1 MSETDNPLLSRY
13 RLALDG
19 ADICIWDWMDINKK
33 EQWWSPEFYDVL
45 GFQEEEIE
53 ANIDNFKLLLHP
65 DDVEKVFGAMNDH
78 FATGAPISLEYRLQT
93 KSGEYKWFQGSA
105 KATFDDDGNP
115 TRMAGS
121 IIDIDSRKEADL
133 KLQKD
138 HNLLRTII
146 DNIPTCVYVKDLDG
160 RKVLANRSEYE
171 LWGFGREEEI
181 LGKRDSDLS
190 KEGIAA
196 LSENEDRQVLKT
208 GEPIIDKDAYTE
220 INGRE
225 YVLLV
230 SKLPLKDSNGKVVGL
245 VGISND
251 ITERKKME
259 NKLRERNQQL
269 EKLNNMTNKIYS
281 VVGHDLKTPLSSI
294 LGLSDLL
301 LSDVEDFGDEEVL
314 KENLSII
321 RQSALKMSDLLGD
334 LLNWARIQTDD
345 LFLNKTQFSLSET
358 VRDTIDLLTVTA
370 GQKEISLAF
379 SSEESFQ
386 VYADKQLI
394 ATIIRN
400 FISNAL
406 KFSNE
411 GDTVDVSVYRDEEH
425 WHVSV
430 EDEGVGMPE
439 QTIGRL
445 FDNRKHPQKEGT
457 QNEKGSG
464 IGLRLCKE
472 LAERHGGEISVE
484 SELGKGSIF
493 TLSIPISQDSEQEIR
508 QSDRPAG

>member
-1 MSETDNPLLSRY
+1 M
-13 RLALDG
+13 DG
-19 ADICIWDWMDINKK
+19 ADICIWDWMDIDKK
-33 EQWWSPEFYDVL
+33 EQWWSPEFYNTL
-45 GFQEEEIE
+45 GYEEEEIE
-53 ANIDNFKLLLHP
+53 ANIDNFKSLLHP
-65 DDVEKVFGAMNDH
+65 DDVEIVFGAMNDH
-78 FATGAPISLEYRLQT
+78 LNTGVPISLEYRLQT

-105 KATFDDDGNP
+105 KATFDDGGNP

-121 IIDIDSRKEADL
+121 IIDIDSRKDTDL
-133 KLQKD
+133 KLEKD

-146 DNIPTCVYVKDLDG
+146 DNIPACVYVKDLDG

-171 LWGFGREEEI
+171 LWGFGREEQI
-181 LGKRDSDLS
+181 LGKRDADLS
-190 KEGIAA
+190 REGIAV
-196 LSENEDRQVLKT
+196 LSENEDRQVLET

-220 INGRE
+220 IDGKE

-230 SKLPLKDSNGKVVGL
+230 SKIPLKDSNENIVGL

-269 EKLNNMTNKIYS
+269 KKLNNMTNKIYS

-301 LSDVEDFGDEEVL
+301 LSDIDSEDDL
-314 KENLSII
+314 KENLGII

-345 LFLNKTQFSLSET
+345 LSLNKSEFSICET
-358 VRDTIDLLTVTA
+358 VQDTIDLLTITA
-370 GQKEISLAF
+370 EQKGISLEF
-379 SSEESFQ
+379 KNGDSFQ

-394 ATIIRN
+394 ATVIRN

-406 KFSNE
+406 KFSDE
-411 GDTVDVSVYRDEEH
+411 GDTVEVRLRRDENY
-425 WHVSV
+425 WHLSV
-430 EDEGVGMPE
+430 EDEGMGMSE
-439 QTIGRL
+439 KNIQRL
-445 FDNRKHPQKEGT
+445 FHNRKHPQKEGT

-472 LAERHGGEISVE
+472 LAERHGGQISVE

-493 TLSIPISQDSEQEIR
+493 TLAIPANQDPE
-508 QSDRPAG
+508 

>member
-1 MSETDNPLLSRY
+1 M
-13 RLALDG
+13 DG
-19 ADICIWDWMDINKK
+19 ADICIWDWMDVDKK

-45 GFQEEEIE
+45 EYQEEEIE
-53 ANIDNFKLLLHP
+53 ANIDNFKSLLHP

-78 FATGAPISLEYRLQT
+78 FETGAPISLEYRLQT

-121 IIDIDSRKEADL
+121 IIDIDSRKEVDL

-146 DNIPTCVYVKDLDG
+146 DNIPACVYVKDLDG

-171 LWGFGREEEI
+171 LWGFDREEEM
-181 LGKRDSDLS
+181 LGKRDTDLS
-190 KEGIAA
+190 REGIAV
-196 LSENEDRQVLKT
+196 LSENEDRQVLET

-220 INGRE
+220 IDGKE

-230 SKLPLKDSNGKVVGL
+230 SKLPLKDSNGNIVGL

-301 LSDVEDFGDEEVL
+301 LSDMEDLEDEEVL
-314 KENLSII
+314 KENLNII

-345 LFLNKTQFSLSET
+345 LSLNKKQFSISET
-358 VRDTIDLLTVTA
+358 VRDTIDLLTITA
-370 GQKEISLAF
+370 EQKGISLEF
-379 SSEESFQ
+379 DREESFQ

-411 GDTVDVSVYRDEEH
+411 GDTIKVSVDRDEEH
-425 WHVSV
+425 WQVSV
-430 EDEGVGMPE
+430 KDEGVGMSE
-439 QTIGRL
+439 KNVDRL
-445 FDNRKHPQKEGT
+445 FHNRKHPQKEGT

-472 LAERHGGEISVE
+472 LAERHGGQISVE
-484 SELGKGSIF
+484 SELDKGSTF
-493 TLSIPISQDSEQEIR
+493 TLTIPTNQNSE
-508 QSDRPAG
+508 

>member
-1 MSETDNPLLSRY
+1 
-13 RLALDG
+13 LDG
-19 ADICIWDWMDINKK
+19 ADICIWDWKDIDKK
-33 EQWWSPEFYDVL
+33 EQWWSPEFYNIL
-45 GFQEEEIE
+45 GYQEEEIE
-53 ANIDNFKLLLHP
+53 ANIDNFKSLLHP
-65 DDVEKVFGAMNDH
+65 DDVDKVFRAMNDDLN
-78 FATGAPISLEYRLQT
+78 TGAPISLEYRLQT
-93 KSGEYKWFQGSA
+93 KSGEYKWVQGSA
-105 KATFDDDGNP
+105 KATFDEDGNP

-133 KLQKD
+133 QLQKD

-146 DNIPTCVYVKDLDG
+146 DNIPACVYVKDLSG

-171 LWGFGREEEI
+171 LWGFNREEEM
-181 LGKRDSDLS
+181 LGKRDADLS

-196 LSENEDRQVLKT
+196 LSENEDRQVLET

-220 INGRE
+220 IDGKE

-230 SKLPLKDSNGKVVGL
+230 SKLPLKDSNGNIVGL

-301 LSDVEDFGDEEVL
+301 LSDMEDLEDEEVL
-314 KENLSII
+314 KKNLSII
-321 RQSALKMSDLLGD
+321 RHSALTMSDLLGD

-345 LFLNKTQFSLSET
+345 LSLNNKQFSISET
-358 VRDTIDLLTVTA
+358 VRDTIDLLAITA
-370 GQKEISLAF
+370 EQKGISLEF
-379 SSEESFQ
+379 SNEEVFQ
-386 VYADKQLI
+386 VHADKQLI
-394 ATIIRN
+394 TTIIRN

-406 KFSNE
+406 KFSDE
-411 GDTVDVSVYRDEEH
+411 GDTVLVDVERDEKH

-430 EDEGVGMPE
+430 KDEGVGISE
-439 QTIGRL
+439 KNVDRL
-445 FDNRKHPQKEGT
+445 FDNRKHPQDEGT

-472 LAERHGGEISVE
+472 LAERHGGQISVE
-484 SELGKGSIF
+484 SELGEGSTF
-493 TLSIPISQDSEQEIR
+493 TLTIPTDK
-508 QSDRPAG
+508 D

>member
-1 MSETDNPLLSRY
+1 MSEADNNLLERY

-19 ADICIWDWMDINKK
+19 ADICIWDWKDIDKK
-33 EQWWSPEFYDVL
+33 EQWWSPEFYNIL
-45 GFQEEEIE
+45 GYQEEEIE
-53 ANIDNFKLLLHP
+53 ANIDNFKSLLHP
-65 DDVEKVFGAMNDH
+65 DDVDKVFGAMNDDLN
-78 FATGAPISLEYRLQT
+78 TGAPISLEYRLQT
-93 KSGEYKWFQGSA
+93 KSGEYKWVQGSA
-105 KATFDDDGNP
+105 KATFDEDGNP

-133 KLQKD
+133 QLQKD

-146 DNIPTCVYVKDLDG
+146 DNIPACVYVKDLSG

-171 LWGFGREEEI
+171 LWGFDREEEM
-181 LGKRDSDLS
+181 LGKRDADLS

-196 LSENEDRQVLKT
+196 LSENEDRQVLET
-208 GEPIIDKDAYTE
+208 GEPINDKDAYTE
-220 INGRE
+220 INGKE

-230 SKLPLKDSNGKVVGL
+230 SKLPLKDSNGNIVGL

-301 LSDVEDFGDEEVL
+301 LSDMEDLEDEEVL
-314 KENLSII
+314 KKNLSII
-321 RQSALKMSDLLGD
+321 RHSALTMSDLLGD

-345 LFLNKTQFSLSET
+345 LSLNNKQFSISET
-358 VRDTIDLLTVTA
+358 VRDTIDLLAITA
-370 GQKEISLAF
+370 EQKGISLEF
-379 SSEESFQ
+379 SNEEVFQ
-386 VYADKQLI
+386 VHADKQLI
-394 ATIIRN
+394 TTIIRN

-406 KFSNE
+406 KFSDE
-411 GDTVDVSVYRDEEH
+411 GDTVLVDVERDEKH

-430 EDEGVGMPE
+430 KDEGVGISE
-439 QTIGRL
+439 KNVDRL
-445 FDNRKHPQKEGT
+445 FDNRKHPQEEGT

-472 LAERHGGEISVE
+472 LAERHGGQISVE
-484 SELGKGSIF
+484 SELGEGSTF
-493 TLSIPISQDSEQEIR
+493 TLTIPTDK
-508 QSDRPAG
+508 D

>member
-1 MSETDNPLLSRY
+1 
-13 RLALDG
+13 
-19 ADICIWDWMDINKK
+19 MDVDKK
-33 EQWWSPEFYDVL
+33 EQWWSPEFYAVL
-45 GFQEEEIE
+45 EYQEEEIE
-53 ANIDNFKLLLHP
+53 ANIDNFKSLLHP
-65 DDVEKVFGAMNDH
+65 DDVKKVFGAMNDH
-78 FATGAPISLEYRLQT
+78 FETGAPISLEYRLQT

-121 IIDIDSRKEADL
+121 IIDIDSRKETDL

-146 DNIPTCVYVKDLDG
+146 DNIPACVYVKDLDG

-171 LWGFGREEEI
+171 LWGFDREEEM
-181 LGKRDSDLS
+181 LGKRDTDLS
-190 KEGIAA
+190 REGIAV
-196 LSENEDRQVLKT
+196 LSENEDRQVLET

-220 INGRE
+220 IDGKE

-230 SKLPLKDSNGKVVGL
+230 SKLPLKDSNGNIVGL

-301 LSDVEDFGDEEVL
+301 LSDMEDLEDEEVL
-314 KENLSII
+314 KENLNII

-345 LFLNKTQFSLSET
+345 LSLNKKQFSISET
-358 VRDTIDLLTVTA
+358 VHDTIDLLTITA
-370 GQKEISLAF
+370 EQKGISLEF
-379 SSEESFQ
+379 DSEESFQ

-411 GDTVDVSVYRDEEH
+411 GDTIKVSVDRDEEH
-425 WHVSV
+425 WQVSV
-430 EDEGVGMPE
+430 KDEGVGMSE
-439 QTIGRL
+439 KNVDRL
-445 FDNRKHPQKEGT
+445 FHNRKHPQKEGT

-464 IGLRLCKE
+464 IGLRLCNE
-472 LAERHGGEISVE
+472 LAERHGGQISVE
-484 SELGKGSIF
+484 SELDKGSTF
-493 TLSIPISQDSEQEIR
+493 TLTIPTNQNSE
-508 QSDRPAG
+508 

>member
-1 MSETDNPLLSRY
+1 
-13 RLALDG
+13 
-19 ADICIWDWMDINKK
+19 MDVDKK
-33 EQWWSPEFYDVL
+33 EQWWSPEFYNTL
-45 GFQEEEIE
+45 GYEEEEIE
-53 ANIDNFKLLLHP
+53 ANIDNFKSLLHP
-65 DDVEKVFGAMNDH
+65 DDVEKVFGDLEHHLN
-78 FATGAPISLEYRLQT
+78 TGDAITLEYRLQT

-121 IIDIDSRKEADL
+121 IIDIDSRKEVDL
-133 KLQKD
+133 QLQKD

-146 DNIPTCVYVKDLDG
+146 DNIPACVYVKDLDG
-160 RKVLANRSEYE
+160 RKVLANQSEYE
-171 LWGFGREEEI
+171 LWDFDREEQI
-181 LGKRDSDLS
+181 LGKKDADLS

-196 LSENEDRQVLKT
+196 LSENEDRQVLET

-220 INGRE
+220 IDGEE
-225 YVLLV
+225 YVLLI
-230 SKLPLKDSNGKVVGL
+230 SKIPLKDSNGKVVGL

-259 NKLRERNQQL
+259 NKLRERNRQL
-269 EKLNNMTNKIYS
+269 QKMNNMTNKIYS

-301 LSDVEDFGDEEVL
+301 LDDLESSEDEEAL

-345 LFLNKTQFSLSET
+345 LALNKTEFSISET
-358 VRDTIDLLTVTA
+358 VRDTIDLLSIA
-370 GQKEISLAF
+370 AEQKGISLQF
-379 SSEESFQ
+379 NRGESFQ

-394 ATIIRN
+394 ATIVRN

-406 KFSNE
+406 KFSDE
-411 GDTVDVSVYRDEEH
+411 GDTVEVDIRRDEKH
-425 WHVSV
+425 WYLSV
-430 EDEGVGMPE
+430 KDEGVGISDKNV
-439 QTIGRL
+439 QRL
-445 FDNRKHPQKEGT
+445 FHDRKHPQKEGT
-457 QNEKGSG
+457 QNEQGSG

-472 LAERHGGEISVE
+472 LAERHGGQISVE
-484 SELGKGSIF
+484 SELGKGSTF
-493 TLSIPISQDSEQEIR
+493 TLTIPYDQD
-508 QSDRPAG
+508 

>member
-1 MSETDNPLLSRY
+1 
-13 RLALDG
+13 
-19 ADICIWDWMDINKK
+19 MDVDKK
-33 EQWWSPEFYDVL
+33 EQWWSPEFYAVL
-45 GFQEEEIE
+45 EYQEEEIE
-53 ANIDNFKLLLHP
+53 ANIDNFKSLLHP

-78 FATGAPISLEYRLQT
+78 LETGAPISLEYRLQT

-121 IIDIDSRKEADL
+121 IIDIDSRKETDL

-146 DNIPTCVYVKDLDG
+146 DNIPACVYVKDLDG

-171 LWGFGREEEI
+171 LWGFDREEEM
-181 LGKRDSDLS
+181 LGKRDTDLS
-190 KEGIAA
+190 REGIAV
-196 LSENEDRQVLKT
+196 LSENEDRQVLET

-220 INGRE
+220 IDGKE

-230 SKLPLKDSNGKVVGL
+230 SKLPLKDSNGNIVGL

-251 ITERKKME
+251 ITERKNME

-301 LSDVEDFGDEEVL
+301 LSDMEDLEDEEVL
-314 KENLSII
+314 KENLNII

-345 LFLNKTQFSLSET
+345 LSLNKKQFSISET
-358 VRDTIDLLTVTA
+358 VHDTIDLLTITA
-370 GQKEISLAF
+370 EQKGISLEF
-379 SSEESFQ
+379 DSEESFQ

-411 GDTVDVSVYRDEEH
+411 GDTIKVSVDRDEEH
-425 WHVSV
+425 WQVSV
-430 EDEGVGMPE
+430 KDEGVGMSE
-439 QTIGRL
+439 KNVDRL
-445 FDNRKHPQKEGT
+445 FHNRKHPQKEGT

-464 IGLRLCKE
+464 IGLRLCNE
-472 LAERHGGEISVE
+472 LAERHGGQISVE
-484 SELGKGSIF
+484 SELDKGSTF
-493 TLSIPISQDSEQEIR
+493 TLTIPTNQNSE
-508 QSDRPAG
+508 

>member
-1 MSETDNPLLSRY
+1 LSEANNTLLERY
-13 RLALDG
+13 TLALDG
-19 ADICIWDWMDINKK
+19 ADIGIWDWVDIDKK
-33 EQWWSPEFYDVL
+33 EQWWSSEFYNLL
-45 GFQEEEIE
+45 GYEEEEIE
-53 ANIDNFKLLLHP
+53 ANIDNFRSLVHP
-65 DDVEKVFGAMNDH
+65 DDEEKAFGALENH
-78 FATGAPISLEYRLQT
+78 LSAGTGDSITLEYRLQT
-93 KSGEYKWFQGSA
+93 KSGEYRWFQGSA
-105 KATFDDDGNP
+105 KATYDKDGNP
-115 TRMAGS
+115 IRMAGS
-121 IIDIDSRKEADL
+121 IIDINNRKEAEL
-133 KLQKD
+133 NLEEE

-146 DNIPTCVYVKDLDG
+146 DNIPACVYVKDMDG
-160 RKVLANRSEYE
+160 RKIIANRSEYE
-171 LWGFGREEEI
+171 LWGFDREEQI
-181 LGKRDSDLS
+181 LGKRDSDLN

-196 LSENEDRQVLKT
+196 LSENEDRQVLET

-220 INGRE
+220 IDGKE

-230 SKLPLKDSNGKVVGL
+230 SKIPLKDSNRNIVGL

-259 NKLRERNQQL
+259 DKLRERNQQL

-301 LSDVEDFGDEEVL
+301 LSETDDEEAL

-345 LFLNKTQFSLSET
+345 LSLNKKEFSICET
-358 VRDTIDLLTVTA
+358 VRDTIELLAIIAEQKGIDL
-370 GQKEISLAF
+370 QF
-379 SSEESFQ
+379 SSEQSFQ

-406 KFSNE
+406 KFSDE
-411 GDTVDVSVYRDEEH
+411 GDIIEVSVNHAEEY
-425 WHVSV
+425 WKVSV
-430 EDEGVGMPE
+430 KDEGMGMSE
-439 QTIGRL
+439 EYVERL
-445 FDNRKHPQKEGT
+445 FHERKHPQKEGT

-464 IGLRLCKE
+464 IGLKLCKE
-472 LAERHGGEISVE
+472 LAERHGGQISVK
-484 SELGKGSIF
+484 SELGKGSTF
-493 TLSIPISQDSEQEIR
+493 TLRIPY
-508 QSDRPAG
+508 G

>member
-1 MSETDNPLLSRY
+1 MSEARNPLLDRY

-19 ADICIWDWMDINKK
+19 ADICIWDWMDVDKK
-33 EQWWSPEFYDVL
+33 EQWWSPEFYAVL
-45 GFQEEEIE
+45 EYQEEEIE
-53 ANIDNFKLLLHP
+53 ANIDNFKSLLHP

-78 FATGAPISLEYRLQT
+78 LETGAPISLEYRLQT

-121 IIDIDSRKEADL
+121 IIDIDSRKETDL

-146 DNIPTCVYVKDLDG
+146 DNIPACVYVKDLDG

-171 LWGFGREEEI
+171 LWGFDREEEM
-181 LGKRDSDLS
+181 LGKRDTDLS
-190 KEGIAA
+190 REGIAV
-196 LSENEDRQVLKT
+196 LSENEDRQVLET

-220 INGRE
+220 IDGKE

-230 SKLPLKDSNGKVVGL
+230 SKLPLKDSNGNIVGL

-251 ITERKKME
+251 ITERKNME

-301 LSDVEDFGDEEVL
+301 LSDMEDLEDEEVL
-314 KENLSII
+314 KENLNII

-345 LFLNKTQFSLSET
+345 LSLNKKQFSISEM
-358 VRDTIDLLTVTA
+358 VRDTIDLLTITA
-370 GQKEISLAF
+370 EQKGISLEF
-379 SSEESFQ
+379 DSEESFQ

-411 GDTVDVSVYRDEEH
+411 GDTIKVSVDRDEEH
-425 WHVSV
+425 WQVSV
-430 EDEGVGMPE
+430 KDEGVGMSE
-439 QTIGRL
+439 KNVDRL
-445 FDNRKHPQKEGT
+445 FHNRKHPQKEGT

-464 IGLRLCKE
+464 IGLRLCNE
-472 LAERHGGEISVE
+472 LAERHGGQISVE
-484 SELGKGSIF
+484 SELDKGSTF
-493 TLSIPISQDSEQEIR
+493 TLTIPTNQNSE
-508 QSDRPAG
+508 

>member
-1 MSETDNPLLSRY
+1 MSEVNNPLLERY

-19 ADICIWDWMDINKK
+19 ADICIWDWMDIDKK
-33 EQWWSPEFYDVL
+33 EQWWSPEFYNTL
-45 GFQEEEIE
+45 GYEEEEIE
-53 ANIDNFKLLLHP
+53 ANIDNFKSLLHP

-78 FATGAPISLEYRLQT
+78 LNTGVPISLEYRLQT
-93 KSGEYKWFQGSA
+93 KSEEYKWFQGSA
-105 KATFDDDGNP
+105 KATFDDGGNP

-121 IIDIDSRKEADL
+121 IIDIDSRKDTDL
-133 KLQKD
+133 KLEKD

-146 DNIPTCVYVKDLDG
+146 DNIPACVYVKDLDG

-171 LWGFGREEEI
+171 LWGFGREEQI
-181 LGKRDSDLS
+181 LGKRDADLS
-190 KEGIAA
+190 REGIAV
-196 LSENEDRQVLKT
+196 LSENEDRQVLET

-220 INGRE
+220 IDGKE

-230 SKLPLKDSNGKVVGL
+230 SKIPLKDSNENIVGL

-269 EKLNNMTNKIYS
+269 KKLNNMTNKIYS

-301 LSDVEDFGDEEVL
+301 LSDIDSEDDL
-314 KENLSII
+314 KENLGII

-345 LFLNKTQFSLSET
+345 LSLNKSEFSIWET
-358 VRDTIDLLTVTA
+358 VQDTIDLLTITA
-370 GQKEISLAF
+370 EQKGISLEF
-379 SSEESFQ
+379 KNGDSFQ

-394 ATIIRN
+394 ATVIRN

-406 KFSNE
+406 KFSDE
-411 GDTVDVSVYRDEEH
+411 GDTVEVRLCRDENY
-425 WHVSV
+425 WHLSV
-430 EDEGVGMPE
+430 EDEGMGMSE
-439 QTIGRL
+439 KNIQRL
-445 FDNRKHPQKEGT
+445 FHNRKHPQKEGT

-472 LAERHGGEISVE
+472 LAERHGGQISVE

-493 TLSIPISQDSEQEIR
+493 TLAIPANQDPE
-508 QSDRPAG
+508 

>member
-1 MSETDNPLLSRY
+1 LSEANNTLLERY

-19 ADICIWDWMDINKK
+19 ADIGIWDWVDIDKK
-33 EQWWSPEFYDVL
+33 EQWWSSEFYKLL
-45 GFQEEEIE
+45 GYEEEEIE
-53 ANIDNFKLLLHP
+53 ANIDNFRLLMHP
-65 DDVEKVFGAMNDH
+65 DDEEKAFGALENHLD
-78 FATGAPISLEYRLQT
+78 ADNGDSITLEYRLQT
-93 KSGEYKWFQGSA
+93 KSGEYRWFQGSA
-105 KATFDDDGNP
+105 KATYDKDGNP
-115 TRMAGS
+115 IRMAGS
-121 IIDIDSRKEADL
+121 IIDINNRKEAEL
-133 KLQKD
+133 NLEEE

-146 DNIPTCVYVKDLDG
+146 DNIPACVYVKDMDG
-160 RKVLANRSEYE
+160 RKIIANRSEYE
-171 LWGFGREEEI
+171 LWGFDREEQI
-181 LGKRDSDLS
+181 LGKRDSDLN

-196 LSENEDRQVLKT
+196 LSENEDRQVLET

-220 INGRE
+220 IDGKE

-230 SKLPLKDSNGKVVGL
+230 SKIPLKDSNGNIVGL

-259 NKLRERNQQL
+259 DKLRERNQQL

-301 LSDVEDFGDEEVL
+301 LSETDDEEAL

-345 LFLNKTQFSLSET
+345 LSLNKKKFSICET
-358 VRDTIDLLTVTA
+358 VRDTIELLEIIAEQKDIDL
-370 GQKEISLAF
+370 QF
-379 SSEESFQ
+379 SSEQSFL

-394 ATIIRN
+394 ATIVRN

-406 KFSNE
+406 KFSDE
-411 GDTVDVSVYRDEEH
+411 GDTIEVSVHRAEEY
-425 WHVSV
+425 WKVSV
-430 EDEGVGMPE
+430 KDEGMGMTE
-439 QTIGRL
+439 EYVERL
-445 FDNRKHPQKEGT
+445 FHERKHPQKEGT

-464 IGLRLCKE
+464 IGLKLCKE
-472 LAERHGGEISVE
+472 LAERHGGKISVE
-484 SELGKGSIF
+484 SELAKGSTF
-493 TLSIPISQDSEQEIR
+493 TLHIPY
-508 QSDRPAG
+508 G

>member
-1 MSETDNPLLSRY
+1 LSEVNNPLLERY

-19 ADICIWDWMDINKK
+19 ADICIWDWMDIDKK
-33 EQWWSPEFYDVL
+33 EQWWSPEFYNTL
-45 GFQEEEIE
+45 GYEEEEIE
-53 ANIDNFKLLLHP
+53 ANIDNFKSLLHP

-78 FATGAPISLEYRLQT
+78 LNTGVPISLEYRLQT
-93 KSGEYKWFQGSA
+93 KSEEYKWFQGSA
-105 KATFDDDGNP
+105 KATFDDGGNP

-121 IIDIDSRKEADL
+121 IIDIDSRKDTDL
-133 KLQKD
+133 KLEKD

-146 DNIPTCVYVKDLDG
+146 DNIPACVYVKDLDG

-171 LWGFGREEEI
+171 LWGFGREEQI
-181 LGKRDSDLS
+181 LGKRDADLS
-190 KEGIAA
+190 REGIAV
-196 LSENEDRQVLKT
+196 LSENEDRQVLET

-220 INGRE
+220 IDGKE

-230 SKLPLKDSNGKVVGL
+230 SKIPLKDSNENIVGL

-269 EKLNNMTNKIYS
+269 KKLNNMTNKIYS

-301 LSDVEDFGDEEVL
+301 LSDIDSEDDL
-314 KENLSII
+314 KENLGII

-345 LFLNKTQFSLSET
+345 LSLNKSEFSIWET
-358 VRDTIDLLTVTA
+358 VQDTIDLLTITA
-370 GQKEISLAF
+370 EQKGISLEF
-379 SSEESFQ
+379 KNGDSFQ

-394 ATIIRN
+394 ATVIRN

-406 KFSNE
+406 KFSDE
-411 GDTVDVSVYRDEEH
+411 GDTVEVRLCRDENY
-425 WHVSV
+425 WHLSV
-430 EDEGVGMPE
+430 EDEGMGMSE
-439 QTIGRL
+439 KNIQRL
-445 FDNRKHPQKEGT
+445 FHNRKHPQKEGT

-472 LAERHGGEISVE
+472 LAERHGGQISVE

-493 TLSIPISQDSEQEIR
+493 TLAIPANQDPE
-508 QSDRPAG
+508 

>member
-1 MSETDNPLLSRY
+1 M
-13 RLALDG
+13 DG
-19 ADICIWDWMDINKK
+19 ADICIWDWMDIDKK
-33 EQWWSPEFYDVL
+33 EQWWSPEFYNTL
-45 GFQEEEIE
+45 GYEEEEIE
-53 ANIDNFKLLLHP
+53 ANIDNFKSLLHP
-65 DDVEKVFGAMNDH
+65 DDVEILFGAMNDH
-78 FATGAPISLEYRLQT
+78 LNTGVPISLEYRLQT

-105 KATFDDDGNP
+105 KATFDDGGNP

-121 IIDIDSRKEADL
+121 IIDIDSRKDTDL
-133 KLQKD
+133 KLEKD

-146 DNIPTCVYVKDLDG
+146 DNIPACVYVKDLDG

-171 LWGFGREEEI
+171 LWGFGREEQI
-181 LGKRDSDLS
+181 LGKRDADLS
-190 KEGIAA
+190 REGIAV
-196 LSENEDRQVLKT
+196 LSENEDRQVLET

-220 INGRE
+220 IDGKE

-230 SKLPLKDSNGKVVGL
+230 SKIPLKDSNENIVGL

-269 EKLNNMTNKIYS
+269 KKLNNMTNKIYS

-301 LSDVEDFGDEEVL
+301 LSDIDSEDDL
-314 KENLSII
+314 KENLGII

-345 LFLNKTQFSLSET
+345 LSLNKSEFSIFET
-358 VRDTIDLLTVTA
+358 VQDTIDLLTITA
-370 GQKEISLAF
+370 EQKGISLEF
-379 SSEESFQ
+379 KNGDSFQ

-394 ATIIRN
+394 ATVIRN

-406 KFSNE
+406 KFSDE
-411 GDTVDVSVYRDEEH
+411 GDTVEVRLRRDENY
-425 WHVSV
+425 WHLSV
-430 EDEGVGMPE
+430 EDEGMGMSE
-439 QTIGRL
+439 KNIQRL
-445 FDNRKHPQKEGT
+445 FHNRKHPQKEGT

-472 LAERHGGEISVE
+472 LAERHGGQISVE

-493 TLSIPISQDSEQEIR
+493 TLAIPANQDPEEVIR
-508 QSDRPAG
+508 KSDLPAG

>member
-1 MSETDNPLLSRY
+1 M
-13 RLALDG
+13 DG
-19 ADICIWDWMDINKK
+19 ADICIWDWMDVDKK
-33 EQWWSPEFYDVL
+33 EQWWSPEFYAVL
-45 GFQEEEIE
+45 EYQEEEIE
-53 ANIDNFKLLLHP
+53 ANIDNFKSLLHP

-78 FATGAPISLEYRLQT
+78 LETGAPISLEYRLQT

-121 IIDIDSRKEADL
+121 IIDIDSRKETDL

-146 DNIPTCVYVKDLDG
+146 DNIPACVYVKDLDG

-171 LWGFGREEEI
+171 LWGFDREEEM
-181 LGKRDSDLS
+181 LGKRDTDLS
-190 KEGIAA
+190 REGIAV
-196 LSENEDRQVLKT
+196 LSENEDRQVLET

-220 INGRE
+220 IDGKE

-230 SKLPLKDSNGKVVGL
+230 SKLPLKDSNGNIVGL

-251 ITERKKME
+251 ITERKNME

-301 LSDVEDFGDEEVL
+301 LSDMEDLEDEEVL
-314 KENLSII
+314 KENLNII

-345 LFLNKTQFSLSET
+345 LSLNKKQFSISET
-358 VRDTIDLLTVTA
+358 VRDTIDLLTITA
-370 GQKEISLAF
+370 EQKGISLEF
-379 SSEESFQ
+379 DSEESFQ

-411 GDTVDVSVYRDEEH
+411 GDTIKVSVDRDEEH
-425 WHVSV
+425 WQVSV
-430 EDEGVGMPE
+430 KDEGVGMSE
-439 QTIGRL
+439 KNVDRL
-445 FDNRKHPQKEGT
+445 FHNRKHPQKEGT

-464 IGLRLCKE
+464 IGLRLCNE
-472 LAERHGGEISVE
+472 LAERHGGQISVE
-484 SELGKGSIF
+484 SELDKGSTF
-493 TLSIPISQDSEQEIR
+493 TLTIPTNQNSE
-508 QSDRPAG
+508 

>member
-1 MSETDNPLLSRY
+1 MSEVNNPLLERY

-19 ADICIWDWMDINKK
+19 ADICIWDWMDIDKK
-33 EQWWSPEFYDVL
+33 EQWWSPEFYNTL
-45 GFQEEEIE
+45 GYEEEEIE
-53 ANIDNFKLLLHP
+53 ANIDNFKSLLHP
-65 DDVEKVFGAMNDH
+65 DDVEILFGAMNDH
-78 FATGAPISLEYRLQT
+78 LNTGVPISLEYRLQT

-105 KATFDDDGNP
+105 KATFDDGGNP

-121 IIDIDSRKEADL
+121 IIDIDSRKDTDL
-133 KLQKD
+133 KLEKD

-146 DNIPTCVYVKDLDG
+146 DNIPACVYVKDLDG

-171 LWGFGREEEI
+171 LWGFGREEQI
-181 LGKRDSDLS
+181 LGKRDADLS
-190 KEGIAA
+190 REGIAV
-196 LSENEDRQVLKT
+196 LSENEDRQVLET

-220 INGRE
+220 IDGKE

-230 SKLPLKDSNGKVVGL
+230 SKIPLKDSNENIVGL

-269 EKLNNMTNKIYS
+269 KKLNNMTNKIYS

-301 LSDVEDFGDEEVL
+301 LSDIDSEDDL
-314 KENLSII
+314 KENLGII

-345 LFLNKTQFSLSET
+345 LSLNKSEFSIFET
-358 VRDTIDLLTVTA
+358 VQDTIDLLTITA
-370 GQKEISLAF
+370 EQKGISLEF
-379 SSEESFQ
+379 KNGDSFQ

-394 ATIIRN
+394 ATVIRN

-406 KFSNE
+406 KFSDE
-411 GDTVDVSVYRDEEH
+411 GDTVEVRLRRDENY
-425 WHVSV
+425 WHLSV
-430 EDEGVGMPE
+430 EDEGMGMSE
-439 QTIGRL
+439 KNIQRL
-445 FDNRKHPQKEGT
+445 FHNRKHPQKEGT

-472 LAERHGGEISVE
+472 LAERHGGQISVE

-493 TLSIPISQDSEQEIR
+493 TLAIPANQDPE
-508 QSDRPAG
+508 

>member
-1 MSETDNPLLSRY
+1 MSEVNNPLLERY

-19 ADICIWDWMDINKK
+19 ADICIWDWMDIDKK
-33 EQWWSPEFYDVL
+33 EQWWSPEFYNTL
-45 GFQEEEIE
+45 GYEEEEIE
-53 ANIDNFKLLLHP
+53 ANIDNFKSLLHP
-65 DDVEKVFGAMNDH
+65 DDVEIVFGAMNDH
-78 FATGAPISLEYRLQT
+78 LNTGVPISLEYRLQT

-105 KATFDDDGNP
+105 KATFDDGGNP

-121 IIDIDSRKEADL
+121 IIDIDSRKDTDL
-133 KLQKD
+133 KLEKD

-146 DNIPTCVYVKDLDG
+146 DNIPACVYVKDLDG

-171 LWGFGREEEI
+171 LWGFGREEQI
-181 LGKRDSDLS
+181 LGKRDADLS
-190 KEGIAA
+190 REGIAV
-196 LSENEDRQVLKT
+196 LSENEDREVLET

-220 INGRE
+220 IDGKE

-230 SKLPLKDSNGKVVGL
+230 SKIPLKDSNENIVGL

-269 EKLNNMTNKIYS
+269 KKLNNMTNKIYS

-301 LSDVEDFGDEEVL
+301 LSDIDSEDDL
-314 KENLSII
+314 KENLGII

-345 LFLNKTQFSLSET
+345 LSLNKTKFSIFET
-358 VRDTIDLLTVTA
+358 VQDTIDLLTITA
-370 GQKEISLAF
+370 EQKGISLEF
-379 SSEESFQ
+379 KNGDSFQ

-394 ATIIRN
+394 ATVIRN

-406 KFSNE
+406 KFSDE
-411 GDTVDVSVYRDEEH
+411 GDTVEVRLRRDENY
-425 WHVSV
+425 WHLSV
-430 EDEGVGMPE
+430 EDEGMGMSE
-439 QTIGRL
+439 KNIQRL
-445 FDNRKHPQKEGT
+445 FHNRKHPQKEGT

-472 LAERHGGEISVE
+472 LAERHGGQISVE

-493 TLSIPISQDSEQEIR
+493 TLAIPANQDPE
-508 QSDRPAG
+508 

>member
-1 MSETDNPLLSRY
+1 M
-13 RLALDG
+13 DG
-19 ADICIWDWMDINKK
+19 ADICIWDWMDIDKK
-33 EQWWSPEFYDVL
+33 EQWWSPEFYNTL
-45 GFQEEEIE
+45 GYEEEEIE
-53 ANIDNFKLLLHP
+53 ANIDNFKSLLHP
-65 DDVEKVFGAMNDH
+65 DDVEIVFGAMNDH
-78 FATGAPISLEYRLQT
+78 LNTGVPISLEYRLQT

-105 KATFDDDGNP
+105 KATFDDGGNP

-121 IIDIDSRKEADL
+121 IIDIDSRKDTDL
-133 KLQKD
+133 KLEKD

-146 DNIPTCVYVKDLDG
+146 DNIPACVYVKDLDG

-171 LWGFGREEEI
+171 LWGFGREEQI
-181 LGKRDSDLS
+181 LGKRDADLS
-190 KEGIAA
+190 REGIAV
-196 LSENEDRQVLKT
+196 LSENEDRQVLET

-220 INGRE
+220 IDGKE

-230 SKLPLKDSNGKVVGL
+230 SKIPLKDSNENIVGL

-269 EKLNNMTNKIYS
+269 KKLNNMTNKIYS

-301 LSDVEDFGDEEVL
+301 LSDIDSEDDL
-314 KENLSII
+314 KENLGII

-345 LFLNKTQFSLSET
+345 LSLNKSEFSIWET
-358 VRDTIDLLTVTA
+358 VQDTIDLLTITA
-370 GQKEISLAF
+370 EQKGISLEF
-379 SSEESFQ
+379 KNGDSFQ

-394 ATIIRN
+394 ATVIRN

-406 KFSNE
+406 KFSDE
-411 GDTVDVSVYRDEEH
+411 GDTVEVRLRRDENY
-425 WHVSV
+425 WHLSV
-430 EDEGVGMPE
+430 EDEGMGMSE
-439 QTIGRL
+439 KNIQRL
-445 FDNRKHPQKEGT
+445 FHNRKHPQKEGT

-472 LAERHGGEISVE
+472 LAERHGGQISVE

-493 TLSIPISQDSEQEIR
+493 TLAIPANQDPE
-508 QSDRPAG
+508 

>member
-1 MSETDNPLLSRY
+1 MSEANNTLLERY

-19 ADICIWDWMDINKK
+19 ADIGIWDWVDIDKK
-33 EQWWSPEFYDVL
+33 EQWWSSEFYKLL
-45 GFQEEEIE
+45 GYEEEEIE
-53 ANIDNFKLLLHP
+53 ANIDNFRLLMHP
-65 DDVEKVFGAMNDH
+65 DDEEKAFGALENHLD
-78 FATGAPISLEYRLQT
+78 ADNGDSITLEYRLQT
-93 KSGEYKWFQGSA
+93 KSGEYRWFQGSA
-105 KATFDDDGNP
+105 KATYDKDGNP
-115 TRMAGS
+115 IRMAGS
-121 IIDIDSRKEADL
+121 IIDINNRKEAEL
-133 KLQKD
+133 NLEEE

-146 DNIPTCVYVKDLDG
+146 DNIPACVYVKDMDG
-160 RKVLANRSEYE
+160 RKIIANRSEYE
-171 LWGFGREEEI
+171 LWGFDREEQI
-181 LGKRDSDLS
+181 LGKRDSDLN

-196 LSENEDRQVLKT
+196 LSENEDRQVLET

-220 INGRE
+220 IDGKE

-230 SKLPLKDSNGKVVGL
+230 SKIPLKDSNGNIVGL

-259 NKLRERNQQL
+259 DKLRERNQQL

-301 LSDVEDFGDEEVL
+301 LSETDDEEAL

-345 LFLNKTQFSLSET
+345 LSLNKKEFSICET
-358 VRDTIDLLTVTA
+358 VRDTIELLEIIAEQKDIDL
-370 GQKEISLAF
+370 QF
-379 SSEESFQ
+379 SSEQSFQ

-394 ATIIRN
+394 ATIVRN

-406 KFSNE
+406 KFSDE
-411 GDTVDVSVYRDEEH
+411 GDTIEVSVHRAEEY
-425 WHVSV
+425 WKVSV
-430 EDEGVGMPE
+430 KDEGMGMTE
-439 QTIGRL
+439 EYVERL
-445 FDNRKHPQKEGT
+445 FHERKHPQKEGT

-464 IGLRLCKE
+464 IGLKLCKE
-472 LAERHGGEISVE
+472 LAERHGGKISVE
-484 SELGKGSIF
+484 SELAKGSTF
-493 TLSIPISQDSEQEIR
+493 TLHIPY
-508 QSDRPAG
+508 G

>member
-1 MSETDNPLLSRY
+1 MSSSNRLKRY
-13 RLALDG
+13 ELAIEG
-19 ADICIWDWMDINKK
+19 SDICIWDWMDVENK
-33 EQWWSPEFYDVL
+33 EQWWSPGFYDKL
-45 GFQEEEIE
+45 GYQEDEID
-53 ANIDNFKLLLHP
+53 ANIDNFKSLLHP
-65 DDVEKVFGAMNDH
+65 DDVDKVFGALNDH
-78 FATGAPISLEYRLQT
+78 FNTGEPLSLEYRLQT
-93 KSGEYKWFQGSA
+93 KSGEYKWFRGSA
-105 KATFDDDGNP
+105 KATFDADGNP
-115 TRMAGS
+115 TSVAGS
-121 IIDIDSRKEADL
+121 IIDIDDRKEVEL
-133 KLQKD
+133 KLEKD

-146 DNIPTCVYVKDLDG
+146 DNIPACVYVKDLDG

-171 LWGFGREEEI
+171 LWGFDREEQI
-181 LGKRDSDLS
+181 LGKRDADLS

-196 LSENEDRQVLKT
+196 LSENEDQEVLET

-220 INGRE
+220 IDGKE

-230 SKLPLKDSNGKVVGL
+230 SKLPLKDSNGNIVGL

-301 LSDVEDFGDEEVL
+301 LSDIDSEDEEDL
-314 KENLSII
+314 KDNLSII

-334 LLNWARIQTDD
+334 LLNWARIQTGD
-345 LFLNKTQFSLSET
+345 LSLNKTEFSISET
-358 VRDTIDLLTVTA
+358 VRDTIDLLAITA
-370 GQKEISLAF
+370 EQKGISLQF
-379 SSEESFQ
+379 ENEESFQ

-406 KFSNE
+406 KFSDE
-411 GDTVDVSVYRDEEH
+411 GDTVAVSVHRDEKH
-425 WHVSV
+425 WHLSV
-430 EDEGVGMPE
+430 EDEGVGMSE
-439 QTIGRL
+439 ENIERL

-472 LAERHGGEISVE
+472 LAERHGGQISVE
-484 SELGKGSIF
+484 SELGKGSTF
-493 TLSIPISQDSEQEIR
+493 TLSIPINQGSE
-508 QSDRPAG
+508 

>member
-1 MSETDNPLLSRY
+1 MSEADNNLLERY

-19 ADICIWDWMDINKK
+19 ADICIWDWKDIDKK
-33 EQWWSPEFYDVL
+33 EQWWSPEFYNIL
-45 GFQEEEIE
+45 GYQEEEIE
-53 ANIDNFKLLLHP
+53 ANIDNFKSLLHP
-65 DDVEKVFGAMNDH
+65 DDVDKVFGAMNDDLN
-78 FATGAPISLEYRLQT
+78 TGAPISLEYRLQT
-93 KSGEYKWFQGSA
+93 KSGEYKWVQGSA
-105 KATFDDDGNP
+105 KATFDEDGNP

-133 KLQKD
+133 QLQKD

-146 DNIPTCVYVKDLDG
+146 DNIPACVYVKDLSG

-171 LWGFGREEEI
+171 LWGFNREEEM
-181 LGKRDSDLS
+181 LGKRDADLS

-196 LSENEDRQVLKT
+196 LSENEDRQVLET

-220 INGRE
+220 IDGKE

-230 SKLPLKDSNGKVVGL
+230 SKLPLKDSNGNIVGL

-301 LSDVEDFGDEEVL
+301 LSDMEDLEDEEVL
-314 KENLSII
+314 KKNLSII
-321 RQSALKMSDLLGD
+321 RHSALTMSDLLGD

-345 LFLNKTQFSLSET
+345 LSLNNKQFSISET
-358 VRDTIDLLTVTA
+358 VRDTIDLLAITA
-370 GQKEISLAF
+370 EQKGISLEF
-379 SSEESFQ
+379 SNEEVFQ
-386 VYADKQLI
+386 VHADKQLI
-394 ATIIRN
+394 TTIIRN

-406 KFSNE
+406 KFSDE
-411 GDTVDVSVYRDEEH
+411 GDTVLVDVERDEKH

-430 EDEGVGMPE
+430 KDEGVGISE
-439 QTIGRL
+439 KNVDRL
-445 FDNRKHPQKEGT
+445 FDNRKHPQDEGT

-472 LAERHGGEISVE
+472 LAERHGGQISVE
-484 SELGKGSIF
+484 SELGEGSTF
-493 TLSIPISQDSEQEIR
+493 TLTIPTDK
-508 QSDRPAG
+508 D